1 MRSFIGFSFSFSSS
15 IGVSTYSTMVM
26 GCDVICEYHY
36 IPRFCL
42 GWMYLVGLWMG
53 QKYIVLITYLVSSYG
68 VFCGYYIWG

>member
-15 IGVSTYSTMVM
+15 IGVSTYSMVM

-36 IPRFCL
+36 ILMFCL

-53 QKYIVLITYLVSSYG
+53 QKYIILITII
-68 VFCGYYIWG
+68 IWSICR